1 MSFEINKKNLTKDSI
16 FLIISFISL
25 ILPITIILSSNNKPN
40 NPSLLSLLFL
50 GYPIICLILGFIS
63 GILKV
68 NLLIELI
75 LLFFTLL
82 FIMLFFLNVSAL
94 VYTPFYIFLNI
105 IAVLL
110 MKNLTT

>member
-1 MSFEINKKNLTKDSI
+1 MGFEISKKNLTKDGI

-25 ILPITIILSSNNKPN
+25 ILPIAIILNLNNNPS

-63 GILKV
+63 EILKV
-68 NLLIELI
+68 DLLVELMLLVFA
-75 LLFFTLL
+75 LLFT
-82 FIMLFFLNVSAL
+82 MLFFLNVSAL
-94 VYTPFYIFLNI
+94 VYIPFYIFLNI

-110 MKNLTT
+110 IKNLTM